1 MPDTFANPY
10 ADSPIGAALKNL
22 SNVITRGPNE
32 AQNVLR
38 AEAALKLKQQ
48 RENTVGL
55 GDMFRS
61 YGTPAF
67 DPGAATDMAIRGNV
81 SPDHLGGYARYNAAT
96 RYGAASPI
104 TDNAV
109 VGAGGSF
116 NQTAG
121 AFHENQTNDLRK
133 TQMGIDQQRYQFDNT
148 PVNVGTDQGPVIARR
163 SEAYGQ
169 PAIEPLANV
178 KGNVARVAVN
188 SPGGLAAADP
198 TTQNFIG
205 ADGKNRTPHNYV
217 SNGQNFVTYDGVTDA
232 RTGQPLPQGGYL
244 ANAQGGSE
252 EVGLTGN
259 KSIDREVLNSRV
271 AAQTAGAM
279 IDRLTTSLQQPD
291 AARSTGWVGSI
302 ARTFN
307 DVRSQVEATVGA
319 LGGQDSATSFASPET
334 QHAVDGAVQSIFG
347 NAGINQR
354 AQQLG
359 ISASI
364 LRSQIQDLAYT
375 IAKAQDPG
383 GRVSVDDIRRAA
395 DTVGASIMDPQAAIP
410 VLQDLKGRINTQQQI
425 REQVTR
431 QMFPQLRGGDAP
443 QAPAAPAPG
452 VAPSPAAAP
461 GAPTSDPLA
470 DARAAIAKGADPN
483 AVRQR
488 LQQHGINPAGL

>member
-22 SNVITRGPNE
+22 SSVITHGPND
-32 AQNVLR
+32 AQSVLR

-61 YGTPAF
+61 YGTPAYS
-67 DPGAATDMAIRGNV
+67 PAAATGMAIRAGV
-81 SPDHLGGYARYNAAT
+81 SPAELGGYDRYNAAT
-96 RYGAASPI
+96 TYGAADPR
-104 TDNAV
+104 TDNAA
-109 VGAGGSF
+109 VGAGGAYSS
-116 NQTAG
+116 TAG
-121 AFHENQTNDLRK
+121 AFNTNQANDLRK
-133 TQMGIDQQRYQFDNT
+133 TQMGIAEQRYQFDNK
-148 PVNVGTDQGPVIARR
+148 PINVGTDQGPVITRQH
-163 SEAYGQ
+163 EAYGQ
-169 PAIEPLANV
+169 PAVDSLANV
-178 KGNVARVAVN
+178 KGNAARVALN
-188 SPGGLAAADP
+188 SPGGLAGTDP
-198 TTQNFIG
+198 TTQRFIG
-205 ADGKNRTPHNYV
+205 AAGSGTPHNYV
-217 SNGQNFVTYDGVTDA
+217 SNGRNFITNDGVTDA
-232 RTGQPLPQGGYL
+232 GTGQPLPQGGYL

-259 KSIDREVLNSRV
+259 KTIDKEVLNSRV

-291 AARSTGWVGSI
+291 AARSTGYLGTV

-307 DVRSQVEATVGA
+307 DLRSQVEATVGV
-319 LGGQDSATSFASPET
+319 LGGQDAATSLSSPET

-347 NAGINQR
+347 NANFNQR

-359 ISASI
+359 ISSSI
-364 LRSQIQDLAYT
+364 MRSQIQDLAYT

-395 DTVGASIMDPQAAIP
+395 ETVGASIMDPQAAIP
-410 VLQDLKGRINTQQQI
+410 VLQDLKTRINTQQQI

-470 DARAAIAKGADPN
+470 DARAAIARGADPN